1 MTYEPQKRHFIIN
14 VFGVHIMTD
23 NVSHFSTTRKCP
35 YIRWAM
41 HFDATV
47 VQYRK
52 IVVQYRKMIRYCDR
66 IYSLL
71 SLFSLEDGSHSNQ
84 PTHSLSRST
93 CLPLALAPPPI
104 TFTIKTFASSRQSLA
119 RSSFVRSAGRQA
131 GRVKNDGLCFGRG
144 RSCVG
149 LGSWGSQVTEMYWR
163 SRKNNV
169 PGWLSRGN
177 GARSLSFSNSER
189 CEVGST

>member
-1 MTYEPQKRHFIIN
+1 MMTYEPQKRHFIIN

-66 IYSLL
+66 IYSLP
-71 SLFSLEDGSHSNQ
+71 SLFSLSRMEAMATN
-84 PTHSLSRST
+84 TLSLPKY
-93 CLPLALAPPPI
+93 LLA
-104 TFTIKTFASSRQSLA
+104 
-119 RSSFVRSAGRQA
+119 AGA
-131 GRVKNDGLCFGRG
+131 GAAAHHVHH
-144 RSCVG
+144 
-149 LGSWGSQVTEMYWR
+149 
-163 SRKNNV
+163 
-169 PGWLSRGN
+169 
-177 GARSLSFSNSER
+177 
-189 CEVGST
+189 